1 MVVAEYELKSGLVIS
16 SELPILDEGE
26 SITIKRCFYQGQS
39 SLLIAIECDGRVAE
53 EIVFP
58 GLIAGRVP
66 VELIQ
71 QQ

>member
-26 SITIKRCFYQGQS
+26 SITIKRCLYKGQS
-39 SLLIAIECDGRVAE
+39 SLLIAIESDGRVAE